1 MNLTDHMKLI
11 DKSQMVVEM
20 NTNNNNNIVFFVIMV
35 NLKYISHIYMYM

>member
-1 MNLTDHMKLI
+1 MII